1 MTELD
6 QPYKEKEEAKNEK
19 EGEGGEKKRKRQ
31 EEEEEEEKEEEEVDP
46 LVCRWCE
53 FTAEEEEGMAEHRR
67 SEAHRRRVYLMT
79 GKMAAFAEDEPLI
92 PTREFNT
99 LEHMNLLHKMKE
111 MSAQAMKSRAVQL
124 DEELKRSRTEVVQ
137 FLFDK
142 GIYEQMEDGS
152 SIKCSSCEVKLQG
165 NPQKKRLFLQL
176 FAHFIGDK
184 HVMRLRVAVKGEEIG
199 SLQVEEEAEV
209 VPDNED
215 EERGE
220 KERGE
225 EELVKLPAP
234 LQLTPYQLL
243 TAAEAAAMMVAMAT
257 PLDDEDDETP
267 EHKKAREVLQGIEP
281 APQPNVP
288 LDAAVLQRCTA
299 CRTGLMPPHFM
310 MRHIDSKEHKAQAEP
325 AAWRLGADLSAVY
338 EHGPGTG
345 AGGLFLCLL
354 TNSGY
359 FTPEQLLLHLGTAAR
374 KEVERCEDREAR
386 VARHAPRDPPRCDT
400 CDRYFATEEEEA
412 AHLLTRLHSIRTDQL
427 HDFPITAAFE
437 ANNDLEELVVKEE
450 VKLPMLPSKVENQKG
465 LISMVFESS
474 GFVVIQF
481 EVAGGQV
488 ARALFD
494 KTRVMEK
501 AMGTRWTTITSTS
514 TTTTSTTSTTTITTS
529 TTSSTTSSPPGRWWV
544 TRSPSTGA
552 GWTPRCR
559 ASPPTSSTGPPRCAG
574 RAPRCMGPKQKNHYP
589 GGAG

>member
-1 MTELD
+1 MRLLHNFTITPLHRFSIAHKRKMTELD
-6 QPYKEKEEAKNEK
+6 QPYKEKEEKVKDEK

-31 EEEEEEEKEEEEVDP
+31 DEEEDEKEEEELDP

-79 GKMAAFAEDEPLI
+79 GKMAAFAEDEPLL
-92 PTREFNT
+92 PDREFNT

-137 FLFDK
+137 FLFK
-142 GIYEQMEDGS
+142 EGIFEKMEDGT
-152 SIKCSSCEVKLQG
+152 SIKCSSCEVRLQG
-165 NPQKKRLFLQL
+165 NAHQKRLFLQL
-176 FAHFIGDK
+176 FAHFISDK

-209 VPDNED
+209 VPDNE
-215 EERGE
+215 EEDRGE

-225 EELVKLPAP
+225 EELVKLPPP
-234 LQLTPYQLL
+234 LQLTAYQLL
-243 TAAEAAAMMVAMAT
+243 TAAEAAVMMVAMAT

-267 EHKKAREVLQGIEP
+267 EHKKAREVLKGVEP
-281 APQPNVP
+281 APRPGLP
-288 LDAAVLQRCTA
+288 LDASVLQRCSA
-299 CRTGLMPPHFM
+299 CRTGLMPTNFM
-310 MRHIDSKEHKAQAEP
+310 MRHIDSKQHKAMAEP
-325 AAWRLGADLSAVY
+325 SAWRLAADLSSVY
-338 EHGPGTG
+338 EHGSG
-345 AGGLFLCLL
+345 AGGGGLFLCLL
-354 TNSGY
+354 TNAGY
-359 FTPEQLLLHLGTAAR
+359 YTPEQLVVHLGTAAR
-374 KEVERCEDREAR
+374 KEQEGCEDREAR
-386 VARHAPRDPPRCDT
+386 VARLAPRDPPRCDA

-427 HDFPITAAFE
+427 HDFAITTAFA

-450 VKLPMLPSKVENQKG
+450 VKLPMLPSKVENQRG

-474 GFVVIQF
+474 AFVVIQF
-481 EVAGGQV
+481 EVGGAQ

-501 AMGTRWTTITSTS
+501 AMATRWTT
-514 TTTTSTTSTTTITTS
+514 TTTITTTFTTLTTRPVVGYPVTFNGCRVDPAVPGVS
-529 TTSSTTSSPPGRWWV
+529 TYIQYWATQVRVNKAET
-544 TRSPSTGA
+544 
-552 GWTPRCR
+552 
-559 ASPPTSSTGPPRCAG
+559 
-574 RAPRCMGPKQKNHYP
+574 K
-589 GGAG
+589 